1 MRRQHLCPLYEG
13 FVGLAAVL
21 WPVLQTLFRS
31 EYLWKYQ
38 IKKNMSR
45 CLHCMWEYL
54 IVEFSLFD
62 CYMIESNSKVGK
74 NGLVKL
80 KKNYIYIY
88 IIQSLRPSCFTYRK
102 AYLIFLRMH
111 F

>member
-54 IVEFSLFD
+54 TVEFSLFD

-88 IIQSLRPSCFTYRK
+88 NTEFTTFMFY
-102 AYLIFLRMH
+102 I
-111 F
+111 